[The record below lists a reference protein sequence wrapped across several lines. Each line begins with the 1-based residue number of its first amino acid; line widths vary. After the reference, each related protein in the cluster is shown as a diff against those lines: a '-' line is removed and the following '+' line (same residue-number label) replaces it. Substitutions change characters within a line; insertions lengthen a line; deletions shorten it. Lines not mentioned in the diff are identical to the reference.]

1 MLCAEKVRKVWDL
14 TAPGQNTHIPH
25 KPTYILHPSFPVR
38 RVAWRP
44 DHQCELAVVSN
55 AEFGVVESQQTSTV
69 GINSP
74 IPKSGSMI
82 GLDSL
87 LRPIVSLA
95 KEKPGS
101 KETTPSKFGDSIE
114 IWDVRR
120 GWIAK
125 WSVSGSGADSGVSG
139 TFSFERS

>member
-1 MLCAEKVRKVWDL
+1 M
-14 TAPGQNTHIPH
+14 
-25 KPTYILHPSFPVR
+25 
-38 RVAWRP
+38 
-44 DHQCELAVVSN
+44 VSN
-55 AEFGVVESQQTSTV
+55 AEFGVVESQQSSTV

-74 IPKSGSMI
+74 ISKSGSMI

-87 LRPIVSLA
+87 LRPTVGLA

-101 KETTPSKFGDSIE
+101 NETTPSKFGDSIE

-120 GWIAK
+120 SWIAK

-139 TFSFERS
+139 TFS